1 MAFMTKKEVTQIF
14 EEGIKY
20 GILTLVSPYQ
30 SASEM
35 AQAQFEEE
43 LAIGID
49 ALQKLI
55 EEKRIEYGKEHK
67 GIYAL
72 KDGNEVSVMKVDQFR
87 DGIWVCLEKKD
98 NGGYKG
104 FKYDGNEERFQ
115 KMLSEGYEKTDVY
128 KEVGKITLSDLD
140 GFSHEEAVDIV
151 MDAIAAGVMQ
161 VRHGQIYPY
170 TYGFEIRY
178 GGNTLKPDGN
188 PFTMPE
194 NLVSQMEIGKYPS
207 ISLKAL
213 EQETAEKIRDGLLSS
228 YTPYETTMEYKR
240 TQKNS
245 WERGLIAND
254 QHIDN
259 GYGLDGIIAGR
270 CGGDYSSM
278 TTGSQNDW
286 MRAAVALRGY
296 CLDYVVKNQ
305 HFPYREQVLDYHAS
319 RGFDLRKPDVL
330 KQWCVEHKGLCFD
343 KAIVQEYQ
351 KEVEA
356 EAKRKEM
363 AEKKEVFEKAL
374 EDIQVVK
381 KGFDSFLKDQ
391 ENSKTFLFDAVD
403 DFISHHL
410 GVHAVSEKLS
420 SDEFWFDFNYGALG
434 ATIFQNPGKEV
445 ALSDGY
451 EVYDTNGEYFGNY
464 TGTEIQEFLDECR
477 ISTLEEEQ
485 AVGVEKNVIIEDIVE
500 IYTEDQTFSKESV
513 EKFISN
519 AESITNYN
527 WDEIARYICRD
538 EEGNH
543 YLVEMQVPTKA
554 AIDEGYEGCTD
565 IHIVCYGFEGD
576 LEDYSA
582 DYECGNSSRFDG
594 NWETALEQMIK
605 ATGCE
610 KKERA
615 SLEQQIAGAEK
626 KMTTGEEKG
635 LEKENGPVR

>member
-20 GILTLVSPYQ
+20 GILNLVSPYQ

-72 KDGNEVSVMKVDQFR
+72 KDGNDVSVMKVAQFR

-98 NGGYKG
+98 GGGYKG

-115 KMLSEGYEKTDVY
+115 KMLSEGYEKTNVF

-140 GFSHEEAVDIV
+140 GFSHEEAVGIV

-188 PFTMPE
+188 PFTMAE
-194 NLVSQMEIGKYPS
+194 HLVSQMEIGKYPS

-213 EQETAEKIRDGLLSS
+213 EQETTEKIRDGFLSS

-254 QHIDN
+254 QRIDN

-270 CGGDYSSM
+270 CRGDYSSM

-305 HFPYREQVLDYHAS
+305 RFPYREEVLDYHAS
-319 RGFDLRKPDVL
+319 RGLDLRKPDVL
-330 KQWCVEHKGLCFD
+330 KQWCTEHKGICFD
-343 KAIVQEYQ
+343 KELVKEYQ

-356 EAKRKEM
+356 EAKRKEIL
-363 AEKKEVFEKAL
+363 EKKEVFEKAL

-381 KGFDSFLKDQ
+381 EKFQAFLKEQ
-391 ENSKTFLFDAVD
+391 SASPSFEEVKAFLSKEFENPYSAEELGGE
-403 DFISHHL
+403 DFYLDFNH
-410 GVHAVSEKLS
+410 GVLDVTIWKEPEKEVAVSES
-420 SDEFWFDFNYGALG
+420 
-434 ATIFQNPGKEV
+434 FQ
-445 ALSDGY
+445 
-451 EVYDTNGEYFGNY
+451 VYDKDNDVYYDNLTEAEIKEALDGCRVNSLDDKIQAAGEK
-464 TGTEIQEFLDECR
+464 
-477 ISTLEEEQ
+477 
-485 AVGVEKNVIIEDIVE
+485 V
-500 IYTEDQTFSKESV
+500 
-513 EKFISN
+513 
-519 AESITNYN
+519 
-527 WDEIARYICRD
+527 
-538 EEGNH
+538 
-543 YLVEMQVPTKA
+543 
-554 AIDEGYEGCTD
+554 
-565 IHIVCYGFEGD
+565 
-576 LEDYSA
+576 
-582 DYECGNSSRFDG
+582 SSG
-594 NWETALEQMIK
+594 Q
-605 ATGCE
+605 G
-610 KKERA
+610 
-615 SLEQQIAGAEK
+615 
-626 KMTTGEEKG
+626 KMT
-635 LEKENGPVR
+635 EKEDLVR